1 MEQSESPINE
11 SKPQSKIALMALN
24 LSISSSLFCGVSIA
38 LFGIG
43 IFTDTYHYGLSGLLA
58 LCVSCLGVLTPLAGI
73 ILGGVAL
80 ARKEPQ
86 KAMAAIAI
94 ALGVLAII
102 ATGFIL
108 FLTFV
113 ICCMAI

>member
-11 SKPQSKIALMALN
+11 SKPQSKIALIALI
-24 LSISSSLFCGVSIA
+24 LSLSSSLFCGVSIA
-38 LFGIG
+38 LLG
-43 IFTDTYHYGLSGLLA
+43 IFTDTFHYGPSGFLA
-58 LCVSCLGVLTPLAGI
+58 LCASCLGVLTPLVGI

-94 ALGVLAII
+94 ILGVLAII
-102 ATGFIL
+102 ATGFVL

-113 ICCMAI
+113 ICCTAI